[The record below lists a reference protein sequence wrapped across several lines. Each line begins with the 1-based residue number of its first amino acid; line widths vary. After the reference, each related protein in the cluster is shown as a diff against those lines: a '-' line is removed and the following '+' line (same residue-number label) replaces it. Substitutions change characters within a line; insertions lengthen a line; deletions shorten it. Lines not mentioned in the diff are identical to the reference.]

1 MEAVK
6 KWRYRPRY
14 KNDKP
19 VETKTQ
25 IVVEFSITIQYRRI
39 ESCVTVVEG
48 SENQPLSSVMPE
60 NSGQNVANLGPNLRR
75 PILLRRTEFF
85 LLRRP
90 LDWAGSLDELIS
102 FAGVAV
108 RTATCGYDP
117 GTPHLV

>member
-90 LDWAGSLDELIS
+90 LD
-102 FAGVAV
+102 
-108 RTATCGYDP
+108 
-117 GTPHLV
+117 